1 MATQTGTRPAACHW
15 RDTAA
20 ADRALSAMLGDGRSR
35 AALSSPDHT
44 RLWNALEDAS
54 IGGKRFRPALVRAAH
69 DTFDG
74 TEHDAVAEVGA
85 AIELLHTA
93 FVIQDDVIDGDD
105 IRRGRPNVSGTFRT
119 WAREHGADED
129 AAAELAFTAGI
140 LAGDLAM
147 ATALRAIA
155 TCGVSPAV
163 TNRLLDLFDTALQI
177 TTAGELAD
185 VRLSLGLE
193 PASTDAS
200 LAMAEHKTSAYSF
213 SLPLQAGALLAG
225 AGPDIVQ
232 ECDVVGRHLGVA
244 FQLADDL
251 LGVFGNPDLTRKS
264 TTCDLRTR
272 KQTPLLSHARSTD
285 EWDEI
290 DSHLGRDLGDAEL
303 AEVRRLLTRNG
314 SLEFVTGLMR
324 ERLRL
329 AQAHITAL
337 GLPTELPSI
346 ITDSLTLLLDDSEAA

>member
-74 TEHDAVAEVGA
+74 TEHEAVAQVGA

-251 LGVFGNPDLTRKS
+251 IDIGSEGEESGKTPGT
-264 TTCDLRTR
+264 DLREGKRTL
-272 KQTPLLSHARSTD
+272 PVLHALASTD
-285 EWDEI
+285 RADDRLKE
-290 DSHLGRDLGDAEL
+290 LLTGDLDDDARL
-303 AEVRRLLTRNG
+303 AE
-314 SLEFVTGLMR
+314 
-324 ERLRL
+324 
-329 AQAHITAL
+329 A
-337 GLPTELPSI
+337 
-346 ITDSLTLLLDDSEAA
+346 LTLLRGHRAMDEAREQTRAVARRAVEVLEPLPASEAKDALVALASGVVERVG